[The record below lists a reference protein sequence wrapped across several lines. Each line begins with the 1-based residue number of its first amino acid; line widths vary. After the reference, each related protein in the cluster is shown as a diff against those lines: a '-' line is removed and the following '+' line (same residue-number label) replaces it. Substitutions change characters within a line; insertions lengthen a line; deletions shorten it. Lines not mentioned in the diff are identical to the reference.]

1 MTMHALDRAVF
12 VRDAEVVPSRHHAV
26 MDAQFLVAACQIFLR
41 IAIEVAEG
49 RRWTISAML
58 ARNPSQPPE
67 RVLQAFRQRHKTLAT
82 EHHMRVLPARK
93 RKPEV
98 IEPMIEALT
107 GDHDAEI
114 AHVGK
119 VGQTELR
126 TG

>member
-1 MTMHALDRAVF
+1 GCGRPPIDYQCDARA
-12 VRDAEVVPSRHHAV
+12 EPVPAPRA
-26 MDAQFLVAACQIFLR
+26 R
-41 IAIEVAEG
+41 
-49 RRWTISAML
+49 SASL
-58 ARNPSQPPE
+58 PP
-67 RVLQAFRQRHKTLAT
+67 RHKALAT

-119 VGQTELR
+119 VGQTELPR
-126 TG
+126 HRLLTKDDVSLGAVQRRRWRVERDGWH